1 MVELFA
7 TYFHRMPRFVETP
20 VLRVATQQL
29 PTLATLHRP
38 PVADSGPVDGIF
50 TRFAYDG
57 LQRNAEGLS
66 ESPVFPECMG

>member
-7 TYFHRMPRFVETP
+7 THFHGMPRFVETP

-38 PVADSGPVDGIF
+38 PSAESGPIDGIC

-66 ESPVFPECMG
+66 ESPAFQHCMG